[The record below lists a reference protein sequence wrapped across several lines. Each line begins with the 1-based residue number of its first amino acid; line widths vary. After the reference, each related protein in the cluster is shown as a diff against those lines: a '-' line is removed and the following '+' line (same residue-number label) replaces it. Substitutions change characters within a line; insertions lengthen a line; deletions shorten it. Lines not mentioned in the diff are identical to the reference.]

1 MAGTRLRTLTTLTFL
16 SCPGELARV
25 RDAVRDSC
33 RACNCPNAVTRDLVI
48 AIGEASQNIV
58 RHAYRDSDDSPATLE
73 ILCGD
78 GILEFQLE
86 DMAPPVDR
94 QVLEPVWPEKVQAG
108 GIGLCLIHDIMDEVE
123 YLPVKSGTGNRL
135 RMVKHFKR
143 DNNET

>member
-1 MAGTRLRTLTTLTFL
+1 MSPITEPAL
-16 SCPGELARV
+16 SGLSAE
-25 RDAVRDSC
+25 
-33 RACNCPNAVTRDLVI
+33 
-48 AIGEASQNIV
+48 
-58 RHAYRDSDDSPATLE
+58 
-73 ILCGD
+73 
-78 GILEFQLE
+78 
-86 DMAPPVDR
+86 VDR